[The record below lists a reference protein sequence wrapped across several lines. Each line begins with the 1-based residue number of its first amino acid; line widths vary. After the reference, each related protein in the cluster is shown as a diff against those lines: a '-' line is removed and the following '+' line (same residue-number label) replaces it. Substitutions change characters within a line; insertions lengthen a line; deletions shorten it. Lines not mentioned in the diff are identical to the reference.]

1 MAIATLTIDIQAKVA
16 NIEADIKRLAQQTE
30 AAGKRA
36 EEAFSGAS
44 DHLESFRNMAAGAMA
59 AFAGSAVT
67 NWVKGAIDGAD
78 ALNDLAQQTGVAV
91 KRLSEYRYAA
101 QQSGTSM
108 ETLGVGFKALAKNII
123 DNDGALKQM
132 GIATRDASGNL
143 RGVDQVLDD
152 VAGKF
157 SGYQDGAAKSALAM
171 ELFGKAGQEMVP
183 FLNNGKEGLA
193 ELSAEAEKL
202 GIVMDERLAASAA
215 AFNDTIDKLRAASEG
230 AGGRLAG
237 QLLPALNAVAES
249 MLGTDTQTGSLQSA
263 MDALAATIKTL
274 VSGGYL
280 VSNVFDQVGSTLG
293 AAAAGISLALEGD
306 FEGAKRALSENFD
319 DIGTRAQATADK
331 LAKVWGDI
339 PASVASA
346 ADKAA
351 ASAGKSGAPIIAK
364 ARQDAGAVKD
374 VYAELMHSLNK
385 RLGEAEQL
393 NELEKLNIELQEKKY
408 AKLTPLERSSAQ
420 AKAMDIDVQKRLRVE
435 GEATLK
441 MLATAGDAQS
451 KSLQALDD
459 ELKKAAR
466 DVAVYGKTR
475 AEVAE
480 LDLQLIDAEIA
491 AERELNAEIGVGSSE
506 QLRHLERQ
514 RVKRAEILEA
524 SRKLEQM
531 DAGKVA
537 AEKAA
542 DAAAEAAKQWEKV
555 IDRVNQAFHD
565 GFVESLKDA
574 DSNFDAFADGLK
586 TSLKAALADGL
597 YQITAAPLVANIVG
611 VFSGGASA
619 GGTTADGQPAAL
631 SNGFGMLSGA
641 QSLWGG
647 VNGGIANAAN
657 SFAMSGFGQAAGLS
671 TTAAMGPPTA
681 AGVMGGPATV
691 MTGAGSTF
699 AAAAAPV
706 LGALVAAYTIA
717 EMNKGGWGQEN
728 TGQGYAKALVTGG
741 IGTNVIMDR
750 LFGHNRNVSDDA
762 RGIRGT
768 FDLSGFTGENYQE
781 RSQKGGTFRSDRR
794 WTDPSAIDADMD
806 KALDSMLKQA
816 VAGVQTIGRALNVE
830 TEAALEG
837 FSHTFALQ
845 LSENGDMS
853 KAGEKIAAELKKVQ
867 DELATRLVP
876 NIADFARYGET
887 ASDTFGRLNQEVA
900 ATDAILLAMGK
911 DAGEAFG
918 AVGLASVKAREDLID
933 LAGGLDALASKTQS
947 FYANFYSSDE
957 QVQLAATQ
965 AQKVLAEGFGDIGQ
979 SIPAT
984 REAFRSLVESQD
996 MSTEAGRKLWNS
1008 LLDLQDEFDAVADGA
1023 DATATSMQ
1031 SAADKLA
1038 AATTTAQQGQASL
1051 FDVFATDSQKLAAAQ
1066 KLINDAFAG
1075 LGKSVPATAG
1085 DFLDLAK
1092 AIDPA
1097 TEAGQSLIATLQK
1110 VSGAFSYVEKS
1121 AADSAAAKEAAAQ
1134 SASHAAA
1141 QAAQEAAQAATQ
1153 SSGSRRSVMDQ
1164 FDPAG
1169 ALSRAQSDIAA
1180 AFSKYGATD
1189 LIPTS
1194 RAGVSDVAGR
1204 IDTST
1209 ALGQQQMADL
1219 ASLSGAFEAVF
1230 GAQESAARS
1239 AADAAKQAADEQA
1252 RLAQQAADAAQRA
1265 VEDQMR
1271 AAQRAADEQMRLANQ
1286 VHDSISNALRSLLG
1300 QSEQFENQSR
1310 QMAQATLQSALV
1322 IAKAGGSLSN
1332 FQGLDAALAS
1342 VNKLDKA
1349 TFATA
1354 AGYAVEFGRT
1364 ANLLTQLEQY
1374 TRINGSHA
1382 NGLDYV
1388 PFDGYVAQLHRGEKV
1403 LTASESAAASATA
1416 DEVKALRSDLN
1427 AIGAALATN
1436 TQRTTRLLEKF
1447 DVEGIYTRV

>member
-768 FDLSGFTGENYQE
+768 FDLSGFAGENYQE
-781 RSQKGGTFRSDRR
+781 RSQKGGTFR
-794 WTDPSAIDADMD
+794 I
-806 KALDSMLKQA
+806 
-816 VAGVQTIGRALNVE
+816 
-830 TEAALEG
+830 
-837 FSHTFALQ
+837 
-845 LSENGDMS
+845 
-853 KAGEKIAAELKKVQ
+853 
-867 DELATRLVP
+867 
-876 NIADFARYGET
+876 
-887 ASDTFGRLNQEVA
+887 
-900 ATDAILLAMGK
+900 
-911 DAGEAFG
+911 
-918 AVGLASVKAREDLID
+918 
-933 LAGGLDALASKTQS
+933 
-947 FYANFYSSDE
+947 
-957 QVQLAATQ
+957 
-965 AQKVLAEGFGDIGQ
+965 
-979 SIPAT
+979 
-984 REAFRSLVESQD
+984 
-996 MSTEAGRKLWNS
+996 
-1008 LLDLQDEFDAVADGA
+1008 
-1023 DATATSMQ
+1023 
-1031 SAADKLA
+1031 
-1038 AATTTAQQGQASL
+1038 
-1051 FDVFATDSQKLAAAQ
+1051 
-1066 KLINDAFAG
+1066 
-1075 LGKSVPATAG
+1075 
-1085 DFLDLAK
+1085 
-1092 AIDPA
+1092 
-1097 TEAGQSLIATLQK
+1097 
-1110 VSGAFSYVEKS
+1110 
-1121 AADSAAAKEAAAQ
+1121 
-1134 SASHAAA
+1134 
-1141 QAAQEAAQAATQ
+1141 
-1153 SSGSRRSVMDQ
+1153 
-1164 FDPAG
+1164 
-1169 ALSRAQSDIAA
+1169 
-1180 AFSKYGATD
+1180 
-1189 LIPTS
+1189 
-1194 RAGVSDVAGR
+1194 
-1204 IDTST
+1204 
-1209 ALGQQQMADL
+1209 
-1219 ASLSGAFEAVF
+1219 
-1230 GAQESAARS
+1230 
-1239 AADAAKQAADEQA
+1239 
-1252 RLAQQAADAAQRA
+1252 
-1265 VEDQMR
+1265 
-1271 AAQRAADEQMRLANQ
+1271 
-1286 VHDSISNALRSLLG
+1286 
-1300 QSEQFENQSR
+1300 
-1310 QMAQATLQSALV
+1310 
-1322 IAKAGGSLSN
+1322 
-1332 FQGLDAALAS
+1332 
-1342 VNKLDKA
+1342 
-1349 TFATA
+1349 
-1354 AGYAVEFGRT
+1354 
-1364 ANLLTQLEQY
+1364 
-1374 TRINGSHA
+1374 
-1382 NGLDYV
+1382 
-1388 PFDGYVAQLHRGEKV
+1388 
-1403 LTASESAAASATA
+1403 
-1416 DEVKALRSDLN
+1416 
-1427 AIGAALATN
+1427 
-1436 TQRTTRLLEKF
+1436 
-1447 DVEGIYTRV
+1447 

>member
-319 DIGTRAQATADK
+319 DIGTRAQSTADK

-768 FDLSGFTGENYQE
+768 FDLSGFAGENYQE

-816 VAGVQTIGRALNVE
+816 VAGVQTIGKTLNVE
-830 TEAALEG
+830 TEAALQG

-876 NIADFARYGET
+876 NIADFARYGES
-887 ASDTFGRLNQEVA
+887 ASDTFARLNQEVT

-911 DAGEAFG
+911 DASTAFG
-918 AVGLASVKAREDLID
+918 AVGLASIKAREDLID
-933 LAGGLDALASKTQS
+933 LAGGLESLANKTQ
-947 FYANFYSSDE
+947 FYYANFFSGDE
-957 QVQLAATQ
+957 QMQRASEQ
-965 AQKVLAEGFGDIGQ
+965 AQKVLGTGFAELGL

-996 MSTEAGRKLWNS
+996 LSTEAGRKLWNS
-1008 LLDLQDEFDAVADGA
+1008 LLDLQDEFDAVADVA
-1023 DATATSMQ
+1023 DATAS
-1031 SAADKLA
+1031 KLKE
-1038 AATTTAQQGQASL
+1038 ATTAAQQGQASL
-1051 FDVFATDSQKLAAAQ
+1051 FDTFATDAQKLSAAQ
-1066 KLINDAFAG
+1066 KLVNDAFAG
-1075 LGKSVPATAG
+1075 LGKTVPATAG
-1085 DFLDLAK
+1085 DFLKLTQ

-1097 TEAGQSLIATLQK
+1097 SEAGQSLIATLQK

-1134 SASHAAA
+1134 AASQAAA

-1209 ALGQQQMADL
+1209 ALGQQQMNDL
-1219 ASLSGAFEAVF
+1219 ASLSGAFDAVF

-1271 AAQRAADEQMRLANQ
+1271 AAQRAADEQMRLATQ

-1322 IAKAGGSLSN
+1322 IAKAGGSLTN